1 MTQSDMA
8 NHTRVAP
15 LFLSHCLSWV
25 CSSSQP
31 TSTMGLTELGP
42 IIGADWQR
50 KPHIKMDCHLSQT
63 QQSWNTPGN
72 ARTRERED
80 EVYGKRWEQRMSWEE
95 RIRERVR
102 SSNETSA
109 AEMFS
114 NAISTSQTN
123 YWRQKLRR
131 TGKSGPWSDSTHY
144 ESEATGKPLEWV
156 PALTLKMADE
166 KREVMTEGTHKT
178 KENYGGGS
186 EEKRGLYI
194 IGRRWKGFENLS
206 LNWGRK
212 KDDSNNRK
220 TDH

>member
-1 MTQSDMA
+1 MTQFDMA
-8 NHTRVAP
+8 NQTRVTP
-15 LFLSHCLSWV
+15 LFLNHSLSWV
-25 CSSSQP
+25 RSSSQP
-31 TSTMGLTELGP
+31 ANTMGLTELGP

-72 ARTRERED
+72 ARTGERED

-95 RIRERVR
+95 RIRERQRVG

-144 ESEATGKPLEWV
+144 ASEGTQKPLAWV
-156 PALTLKMADE
+156 PEL
-166 KREVMTEGTHKT
+166 THKMT
-178 KENYGGGS
+178 DERRGVMMEGIEKMDENYGGGS
-186 EEKRGLYI
+186 EEKRELYI
-194 IGRRWKGFENLS
+194 IGRR
-206 LNWGRK
+206 
-212 KDDSNNRK
+212 
-220 TDH
+220 